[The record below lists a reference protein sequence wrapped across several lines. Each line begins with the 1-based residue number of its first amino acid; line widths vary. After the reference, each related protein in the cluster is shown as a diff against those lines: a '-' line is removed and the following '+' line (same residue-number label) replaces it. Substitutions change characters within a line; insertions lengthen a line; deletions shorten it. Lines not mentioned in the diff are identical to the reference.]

1 MFIIA
6 PGQRALYD
14 SLRRT
19 FANDPTVE
27 VVMDRRTGQRRERAS
42 GASAERRAADRR
54 AADRRRNATVQKKLS
69 ARGFAVVGVVATE
82 IRRGR
87 RERDDG

>member
-1 MFIIA
+1 LFIIA

-19 FANDPTVE
+19 FASDPTVD
-27 VVMDRRTGQRRERAS
+27 VVMDRRKGQRRKRGT

-54 AADRRRNATVQKKLS
+54 RNATAQDKLS
-69 ARGFAVVGVVATE
+69 ARGFAVVGVVAMGS
-82 IRRGR
+82 RPAPRKR
-87 RERDDG
+87 SDA

>member
-27 VVMDRRTGQRRERAS
+27 VVMDRRKGQRRQPAS
-42 GASAERRAADRR
+42 GTSAERRAV
-54 AADRRRNATVQKKLS
+54 DRRRNVTVQKKLS

-82 IRRGR
+82 IRRGA
-87 RERDDG
+87 RERGDG